1 MPCLLAMFLLHC
13 MQVLQGQAPVS
24 ITVLSSVLDDV
35 YSACGAV
42 AYDEGLQVVRWGP
55 GSFILLAPID
65 PGVLCCASS
74 WGGWGD
80 TGTGDASA
88 ASDLGT
94 CLSRK

>member
-1 MPCLLAMFLLHC
+1 MPCLLAMCLLHC

-35 YSACGAV
+35 YSTCGAV

-65 PGVLCCASS
+65 PGMLCCAVPAAGAA
-74 WGGWGD
+74 GGTRGQGMRVQLL
-80 TGTGDASA
+80 T
-88 ASDLGT
+88 
-94 CLSRK
+94 

>member
-1 MPCLLAMFLLHC
+1 
-13 MQVLQGQAPVS
+13 VS

-65 PGVLCCASS
+65 PGVLCCFVLRQHLGAA
-74 WGGWGD
+74 GRTPVG
-80 TGTGDASA
+80 SA
-88 ASDLGT
+88 GAAAT
-94 CLSRK
+94 CSHSR